1 MAKRPADAE
10 STQLTSEILVRLSKT
25 RLITIKELHEQLA
38 ASGIQRTE
46 RSIQRAMVSLAK
58 RHLIHTN
65 SESKPY
71 GYRLDQPVAG
81 LIVGE
86 MTLHQALLLTLAERQ
101 LNNFLPPNLR
111 KSMQNFFV
119 EARRKLAPDKDP
131 KPEAQWLAKV
141 RVVRE
146 SQALLPPPIKE
157 DVLDQIGYA
166 LFSDSYLS
174 ITYRNIKGQI
184 KKSMV
189 MPLGLVQQG
198 VCLYLVC
205 RFEGYEDERNLA
217 IHRFLYAHTTNT
229 TFSRPKEFDL
239 QKYEDDG
246 RFGFGKGVKTRLCFD
261 IRKTSGAHLIDAKL
275 SKDQVVEDLGDW
287 YRIRATVVDTMG
299 LDWWLRG
306 FGDRVRDVV
315 KEPV

>member
-1 MAKRPADAE
+1 MARRPADAE
-10 STQLTSEILVRLSKT
+10 TIQLSAEILARLSRT
-25 RLITIKELHEQLA
+25 RLITIKELQEQLEE
-38 ASGIQRTE
+38 SGIQRTE

-58 RHLIHTN
+58 RYPIHI
-65 SESKPY
+65 SSDSKPY

-81 LIVGE
+81 LSVGE
-86 MTLHQALLLTLAERQ
+86 MTSHQALLLTLAERQ
-101 LNNFLPPNLR
+101 LNNLLPPNLR
-111 KSMQNFFV
+111 KSMENFFV
-119 EARRKLAPDKDP
+119 EARRKLAPDKKP
-131 KPEAQWLAKV
+131 VPEAQWLAKV

-157 DVLDQIGYA
+157 EVLEHIGRA

-174 ITYRNIKGQI
+174 ITYRNIKGEI

-198 VCLYLVC
+198 VFLYLVC
-205 RFEGYEDERNLA
+205 RFAGYDDERNLA
-217 IHRFLYAHTTNT
+217 IHRFLYAHATDTR
-229 TFSRPKEFDL
+229 FSRPKEFNL

-246 RFGFGKGVKTRLCFD
+246 RFSFGKGVKTRLSFD
-261 IRKTSGAHLIDAKL
+261 IKKTSGAHLIDAKL

-287 YRIRATVVDTMG
+287 YRIRATVVDTMR